1 MTIKILLTRLAKTL
15 APVLLQ
21 KWRAR
26 QAAKRRPR

>member
-1 MTIKILLTRLAKTL
+1 MNPKLAKILKVL
-15 APVLLQ
+15 APILIQ